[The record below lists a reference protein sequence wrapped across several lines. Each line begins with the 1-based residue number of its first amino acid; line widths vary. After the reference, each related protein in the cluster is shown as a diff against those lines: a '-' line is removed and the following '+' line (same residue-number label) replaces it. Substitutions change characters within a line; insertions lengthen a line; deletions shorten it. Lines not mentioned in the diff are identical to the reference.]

1 MLEIANLSLLSQLQR
16 ATFARR
22 TVCYI
27 ASSQIWVCPADGWL
41 VIRCLGA
48 GGSGACSWSSYEP
61 ATGGSA
67 GTVGVKRVRVARGA
81 QFTLTIPAGGG
92 RATASA
98 SPGSHGYAGS
108 TLTVTGPGVDISIP
122 GGPGGKVA
130 SSTGGT
136 VQNDDAADPVGL
148 DWYIKSA
155 RNTAPVANIRAT
167 GGAAP
172 ALLVGGQS
180 HASNSADGANVT
192 GTNMSRTVMGSI
204 AADQSID
211 VPALPMDASHCWL
224 LVDVSGAL
232 VSKNRDG
239 YLVWR
244 SGQGGA
250 PGGFG
255 GGGAAIP
262 NVSRSNSAAFAGGV
276 GAGGGALGG
285 AQGFSNVA
293 SGEGGPGFVTLELL
307 EAQP

>member
-1 MLEIANLSLLSQLQR
+1 VLEIANLSLLSQLQR

-27 ASSQIWVCPADGWL
+27 AASQVWTCPADGWL

-48 GGSGACSWSSYEP
+48 GGGGGACVTESGAA

-81 QFTLTIPAGGG
+81 QFTFIIPAGGA
-92 RATASA
+92 RAAANTA
-98 SPGSHGYAGS
+98 HGGTGG
-108 TLTVTGPGVDISIP
+108 TLTVTGPGVAISIP
-122 GGPGGKVA
+122 GGPGGKA
-130 SSTGGT
+130 ARNGAAA
-136 VQNDDAADPVGL
+136 QNDDAADPTGL
-148 DWYIKSA
+148 DWFIKSA
-155 RNTAPVANIRAT
+155 RNTAPSNKVT

-180 HASNSADGANVT
+180 HASNSDAGASVSGGNT
-192 GTNMSRTVMGSI
+192 QRTVMGSI
-204 AADQSID
+204 SGQSND
-211 VPALPMDASHCWL
+211 VPALPLDASHCWL

-232 VSKNRDG
+232 VSKDNDG
-239 YLVWR
+239 RVVWR
-244 SGQGGA
+244 SGQGGLSG

-255 GGGAAIP
+255 GGGGTRTNVAAHGI
-262 NVSRSNSAAFAGGV
+262 FAGNGGV
-276 GAGGGALGG
+276 GAGGGAMSTGSG
-285 AQGFSNVA
+285 YSSG